1 MDTKQESKIHWPTW
15 VIIASSILILLIVI
29 GFIIAWVSEITTQD
43 GMYDITVENAVFWG
57 GIYYA
62 LPCGLINI
70 IVGNYARSK
79 GLVQKKVAV
88 IVTILGVL
96 GILIGLLAWTFYI
109 MISSF
114 VF

>member
-1 MDTKQESKIHWPTW
+1 MDSQPATKSHWPQA
-15 VIIASSILILLIVI
+15 VIVGSSLLIALLI
-29 GFIIAWVSEITTQD
+29 FQIITVWVSEITTQD
-43 GMYDITVENAVFWG
+43 GMYDTTVENAAFWG